1 MAVHEDRSRF
11 IPYRK
16 AEVVELL
23 CADGVLQGD
32 DIPKFKSLV
41 KMIESLYH
49 FQFHA
54 KLENLKDLYFPFNP
68 DSDVRTQRSYSPAQ
82 LSENSH
88 ALVASLTEVLNDA
101 NYERVPKAAIEE
113 ALEGVSLF
121 NIKMF
126 IDFDEYE
133 ECLIFARGEV
143 TKRQSVKRML
153 FFKRELDV
161 PTYERVALFVRF
173 KGREHFTPKRLK
185 QMKFE
190 PGSTIVKLF
199 KDIPKADLEMLFPNT
214 EVRMK
219 GKDKL
224 MMGVP
229 GVGGGVP
236 VLIKVG
242 ASISPLFAVVFA
254 ALSGKNLGDENIVK
268 AAIQGAV
275 AVILLGGYLF
285 RQWTAYKNKRIY
297 FLKALTDNL
306 YFKNLDNNA
315 GVFNHLIDSA
325 EEEECKEAILG
336 YYFLATRGAATEAA
350 VDDAIEEWFDKKHG
364 VQIDF
369 EVDDALGKLA
379 DLGLGR
385 EENGT
390 WQVLPLDQACE
401 RVDYIWDN
409 FFQFNGAGAKD
420 AAPA

>member
-23 CADGVLQGD
+23 CADGVLKGD

-68 DSDVRTQRSYSPAQ
+68 DSDVRTQRTYSPAQ
-82 LSENSH
+82 LSENSR
-88 ALVASLTEVLNDA
+88 ALVASLTDVLNDA

-173 KGREHFTPKRLK
+173 KGRDHFTPKRLK

-336 YYFLATRGAATEAA
+336 YYFLATRGAATETA
-350 VDDAIEEWFDKKHG
+350 VDDAIEEWFETKHG
-364 VQIDF
+364 VKIDF